1 MALNESEFI
10 TQNHEA
16 WTRLNFL
23 ANKMEQSPRRATDEE
38 VREFM
43 ALYRSVTRD
52 LTLARSHSGNPE
64 VVAAL
69 NVVVANAYAG
79 LYRQPSS
86 RFLGGLVGALG
97 EGARAFRRQFKFIL
111 LSIVLM
117 FYGSGLAWVLLD
129 HRPDVRPHVISAE
142 EEILFSHWKKAEF
155 EQRPIGDMTGMWAL
169 YATNNPMV
177 AARGGAMGLAT
188 AGIGSGWLMYRTG
201 LQLGALSREMN
212 TVGALPFLLTSL
224 APHGA
229 SELTGA
235 IIACAAG
242 LVLGGAIIAPG
253 RRKRGEAIFEAGKD
267 ALTLY
272 FMGIVM
278 MYIAAPFEAFFSFS
292 PLFPQSLK
300 LLVGIL
306 VFSCWV
312 AYWTLAGR
320 TREEIRDTL
329 NLRKS
334 RTQTPTIA
342 DRSATDPVRSEGS

>member
-1 MALNESEFI
+1 MLLNESDFI

-23 ANKMEQSPRRATDEE
+23 AHKMEGSPGRATDEE
-38 VREFM
+38 VKEFM
-43 ALYRSVTRD
+43 TLYRSVTRD

-64 VVAAL
+64 VVSAL

-79 LYRQPSS
+79 LYRQASG
-86 RFLGGLVGALG
+86 RLLGGLVGALG

-111 LSIVLM
+111 LSLFLM
-117 FYGSGLAWVLLD
+117 IYGAGLAWTLLD
-129 HRPDVRPHVISAE
+129 HRPDVRHHVISSE
-142 EEILFSHWKKAEF
+142 EEALFARWKEAEF
-155 EQRPIGDMTGMWAL
+155 ERRPLGEMTGMWAM

-201 LQLGALSREMN
+201 LQVGALSREMQ
-212 TVGALPFLLTSL
+212 TVDALPFLLTSI

-229 SELTGA
+229 TELTGA

-253 RRKRGEAIFEAGKD
+253 RRRRGEAIFEAGKD
-267 ALTLY
+267 ALALY
-272 FMGIVM
+272 LMGILM
-278 MYIAAPFEAFFSFS
+278 MYIAAPFEAYFSFS
-292 PLFPQSLK
+292 PLYPQSLK
-300 LLVGIL
+300 LMVGTL

-312 AYWTLAGR
+312 AYWLLAGR
-320 TREEIRDTL
+320 TREEIKETF
-329 NLRKS
+329 NLRRS
-334 RTQTPTIA
+334 RIPTPTIA
-342 DRSATDPVRSEGS
+342 DRSANDPAHIAGS